1 MSILS
6 QIGVVVL
13 IVFIILILMRSNK
26 TLEEVSKEG
35 EHFVDEWDLR
45 QQRKAERL
53 IEKEQKKHGEEYA
66 GESRESDG
74 KGDLGESRES
84 DGEADFE
91 KRWEPYE
98 EDDIRGCQEPI
109 EKIPL
114 EEVQDNRSK
123 KIISMNVY
131 KNAGITLIEMDEQHH
146 PVRQVKVDQ
155 LPFYIGRSTKNQLVL
170 DDLCVARMHCRI
182 VEKDGAFLLQD
193 VGSANK
199 LFVNGRVEDQVILKN
214 RLTVYIGNVEFQ
226 VEMGVPRSGRT
237 QIYQDAGEYYYE

>member
-13 IVFIILILMRSNK
+13 IAFIILKLIRSNK

-53 IEKEQKKHGEEYA
+53 IEKEQKKHRIEYNEDNWEE
-66 GESRESDG
+66 ESEESTDNWEE
-74 KGDLGESRES
+74 ESEES
-84 DGEADFE
+84 TDS
-91 KRWEPYE
+91 WE
-98 EDDIRGCQEPI
+98 EDVWESGNPAEAIRTEMVQE
-109 EKIPL
+109 
-114 EEVQDNRSK
+114 NRND
-123 KIISMNVY
+123 KIISMHAY
-131 KNAGITLIEMDEQHH
+131 KNAGITLIQLNEQHH
-146 PVRQVKVDQ
+146 PVRRVKVDH

-182 VEKDGAFLLQD
+182 VEKDGVFLLQD

-199 LFVNGRVEDQVILKN
+199 LYANGRVEDQVILRDK
-214 RLTVYIGNVEFQ
+214 LTVYIGNVEFQ
-226 VEMGVPRSGRT
+226 VEMGTARSSQT
-237 QIYQDAGEYYYE
+237 QLYQNAGEYYYE